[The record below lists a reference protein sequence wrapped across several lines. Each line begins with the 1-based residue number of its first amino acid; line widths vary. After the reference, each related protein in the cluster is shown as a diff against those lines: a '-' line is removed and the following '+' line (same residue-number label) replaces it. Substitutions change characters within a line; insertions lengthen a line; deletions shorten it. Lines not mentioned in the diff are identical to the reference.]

1 MMRKEEILQVG
12 DRVNHKVFGEGLVLE
27 TSGQGD
33 RQSVVVSFSSDRS
46 QRKLLLKY
54 ANLTRVEKVEKAVG
68 PS

>member
-1 MMRKEEILQVG
+1 VRREEAFHVG
-12 DRVNHKVFGEGLVLE
+12 DRVNHKVFGDGLVLE

-33 RQSVVVSFSSDRS
+33 RQSVVVSFSSDKS

-54 ANLTRVEKVEKAVG
+54 ANLTRVEKAEKITR

>member
-1 MMRKEEILQVG
+1 VGKEEALNVG

-33 RQSVVVSFSSDRS
+33 KQSVVVSFSSDRS

-54 ANLTRVEKVEKAVG
+54 ANLTRVERTEKG
-68 PS
+68 TGLS